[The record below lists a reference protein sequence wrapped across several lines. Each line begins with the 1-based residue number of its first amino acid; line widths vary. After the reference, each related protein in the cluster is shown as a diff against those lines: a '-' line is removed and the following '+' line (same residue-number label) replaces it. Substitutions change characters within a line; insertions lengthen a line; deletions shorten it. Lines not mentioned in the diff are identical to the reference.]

1 MPSLRLA
8 VVTRGLVMPSWRL
21 VTPYVRVAHGHRLRP
36 RLVLES
42 LRVVARLGLAPTQR
56 PRRAAAAIV
65 GAAACTTG
73 PVVAAAVAKVALAA
87 VWYPIP
93 GVRSSAIFVIV
104 MAAVVFPPPTEHLVT
119 AIAVM
124 APAATPLTTIRATA
138 MHSGVWTR
146 CDTNFVVNYLLSIST
161 LNRGP
166 PCL

>member
-1 MPSLRLA
+1 MA
-8 VVTRGLVMPSWRL
+8 
-21 VTPYVRVAHGHRLRP
+21 
-36 RLVLES
+36 
-42 LRVVARLGLAPTQR
+42 
-56 PRRAAAAIV
+56 
-65 GAAACTTG
+65 
-73 PVVAAAVAKVALAA
+73 VALAA
-87 VWYPIP
+87 AWIP